1 MKKRVIYQY
10 KDAEIDV
17 DVEAHDA
24 ESWTDQR
31 HLLAMVQQVVL
42 CAEGW
47 GEFELHVVR
56 IEGSSE
62 HIEGSSNDIEGSSE
76 YIEGSKCITLPDGT
90 QEWYRNGQLHR
101 EDGPAIVYP
110 GGSQS
115 WWIDGN
121 LHREDGPALVSA
133 DGRKEWRL
141 NGRRHRED
149 GPAVIRPNGS
159 KEWWIDGILI
169 DQSIPPSEESE

>member
-1 MKKRVIYQY
+1 MSKKVIYQY

-56 IEGSSE
+56 NGGSKSNIGGSSKDIEGSSE
-62 HIEGSSNDIEGSSE
+62 HIEGSSDPIEGSN
-76 YIEGSKCITLPDGT
+76 CITLPDGT
-90 QEWYRNGQLHR
+90 R
-101 EDGPAIVYP
+101 
-110 GGSQS
+110 
-115 WWIDGN
+115 
-121 LHREDGPALVSA
+121 
-133 DGRKEWRL
+133 EWRAD
-141 NGRRHRED
+141 GRRHRED
-149 GPAVIRPNGS
+149 GPAVIHPDGS
-159 KEWWIDGILI
+159 QEWWIDGVLKEIDRSVSLI
-169 DQSIPPSEESE
+169 KESGHGG